1 MERIRICSLGN
12 IPSSYRESMSYEE
25 QVLWILNKLEREI
38 IPDVNELIDFMNN
51 IDVNFTE
58 INNKINEINGSITQL
73 TNNLDYISERVNQ
86 NTEDIVLLGNQVESE
101 LLSLENE
108 LKDLINQN
116 YNTLKTY
123 IDTQDSILNNKIDNI
138 VIGSI
143 NVYDPTTGELS
154 PLQIVLNNLAQ
165 ATYKDGLTASEFDT
179 LELSASA
186 FDSYQITALEF
197 DSNGKAI
204 LV

>member
-1 MERIRICSLGN
+1 MQRVRMCSLGN
-12 IPSSYRESMSYEE
+12 IPASYRESMSYEE
-25 QVLWILNKLEREI
+25 QVLWILNKMEKEI
-38 IPDVNELIDFMNN
+38 IPELNNVIDFLNN
-51 IDVNFTE
+51 IDVNFDE
-58 INNKINEINGSITQL
+58 INNKIDTINNQITTL
-73 TNNLDYISERVNQ
+73 TNNYDTLNERVN
-86 NTEDIVLLGNQVESE
+86 NISEELVLLANQLESD

-116 YNTLKTY
+116 YNTLKSY
-123 IDTQDSILNNKIDNI
+123 VDSQDAILNNKIDNI
-138 VIGSI
+138 VIGDI

-179 LELSASA
+179 LELTASG
-186 FDSYQITALEF
+186 FDAYNITALEF
-197 DSNGKAI
+197 DSQGKSI